1 MLTKKQEY
9 ELITSIKGRGE
20 IPLKFAYI
28 GEGAKYWDEIEKHRA
43 QVIGGVA
50 NVEAKLLQRR
60 VAHFLDSFEGN
71 DFLNIVDIGAGNGR
85 SAAPVLDYLKENNI
99 KARYVPIDIS
109 EELLGMAESFVKEN
123 YPQVEVK
130 KINLDF
136 ERGNFSDIMF
146 ELKSGNSANL
156 MLFLGTT
163 LGNHSDSQRVLT
175 NFRDSMS
182 SDDYLIVGVELTNLA
197 RINKIIP
204 HYAEEGSGNFLYHVP
219 ESFGLDR
226 HKTIYEPTWNE
237 KLSQIEVKM
246 ILKEDIQFKIGK
258 EKFILEKD
266 EQILLARSIKFTEW
280 TLTKLL
286 SDTGFRTE
294 LLTTTEDRAYVLT
307 MIQPTRYRV

>member
-28 GEGAKYWDEIEKHRA
+28 GEGAKYWDEIERYRA
-43 QVIGGVA
+43 NSSNGIA
-50 NVEAKLLQRR
+50 NVESELLRRR
-60 VAHFLDSFEGN
+60 VSHFLSPFEN
-71 DFLNIVDIGAGNGR
+71 IDFLNIVDIGAGNGR

-109 EELLGMAESFVKEN
+109 EELLEIAGSFVKEN
-123 YPQVEVK
+123 YPQMEVK

-182 SDDYLIVGVELTNLA
+182 SDDYLIIGVELTNFA
-197 RINKIIP
+197 RINKIMP
-204 HYAEEGSGNFLYHVP
+204 HYSEEINGNFLYNIP
-219 ESFGLDR
+219 ESIGVNR
-226 HKTIYEPTWNE
+226 HDTIYDQIWNE
-237 KLSQIEVKM
+237 NLSQVEVKM
-246 ILKEDIQFKIGK
+246 ILEKDINLKIGD
-258 EKFILEKD
+258 EEFILEKD
-266 EQILLARSIKFTEW
+266 EQILLGRSIKFTEW
-280 TLTKLL
+280 SLTKLL
-286 SDTGFRTE
+286 SDVGFRTE
-294 LLTTTEDRAYVLT
+294 LLTTTENRAYVLT
-307 MIQPTRYRV
+307 MIQPTRYGV